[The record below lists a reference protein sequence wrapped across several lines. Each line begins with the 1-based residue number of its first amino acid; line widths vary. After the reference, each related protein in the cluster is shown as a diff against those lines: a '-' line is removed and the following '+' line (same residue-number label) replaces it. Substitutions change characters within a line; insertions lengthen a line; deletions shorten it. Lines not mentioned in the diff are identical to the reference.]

1 MQVGIS
7 CFEALVKGLTG
18 LLEEL
23 WELEGGII
31 GDGGSQEEETEE
43 GLDDTYSRQLKDLPV
58 GEDGGV
64 DLGKT
69 TALTGEIKEGKLPE
83 LGNKLNLRFEANIG
97 DTHEAG
103 KGDKVDEWGDE
114 EDLVG
119 IFDKECQDE
128 KQHSHQSNPSNT
140 AWQLP
145 EADSNEM
152 ASTVGEQG
160 ICDKGSHQ
168 NEDMSDRIG
177 ARPQFRNNQT
187 MGGRQGESSSGVHN
201 QHLGW
206 SGTGER
212 IPVLS
217 RQMFEEG
224 ETPGRDAVY
233 LNSINDGQDQYHD
246 EEMEEEEPEH
256 EKRNDKN
263 PFIDYESR
271 VGSEKS
277 PESIRTPIGND
288 AWVRGQLTDDNGGN
302 IQPVKLVQ
310 PRQTFSSFPPNA
322 NGRKRK
328 APEQVRKEKEELGRI
343 EAYFERKA
351 KLLPLNGGD
360 DIALGGGGAPTLTRL
375 GELPSVQ
382 VDFKMDELYSCE
394 TTEESEKS
402 VVGRLDEG
410 LWVVVEEGCLALL
423 SSNILREAVL
433 YQSLLSSHILRQ
445 ERLPEALEVKVSP
458 ALEEVALSLATSRC
472 PPGISDKRLVHN
484 GLQVEV
490 RLRLGTAGC
499 CLLLTGTCPDLTLAG
514 HQRQDMVRE
523 VLASIGEGCE
533 KLEKCRP
540 SAVREHLMGEATR
553 MAREAPELMRSEVE
567 EMLGFCRQ
575 QEIPACPHDQPL
587 LSALWEITSSE
598 A

>member
-1 MQVGIS
+1 MFQKIAKHRANDAS
-7 CFEALVKGLTG
+7 LTMHRPP
-18 LLEEL
+18 L
-23 WELEGGII
+23 
-31 GDGGSQEEETEE
+31 
-43 GLDDTYSRQLKDLPV
+43 
-58 GEDGGV
+58 
-64 DLGKT
+64 
-69 TALTGEIKEGKLPE
+69 ALTGEKNEGKLPE
-83 LGNKLNLRFEANIG
+83 LGNKLNLRFEANISG
-97 DTHEAG
+97 THEAG
-103 KGDKVDEWGDE
+103 KGDQVDEWGGE

-128 KQHSHQSNPSNT
+128 KQHAHQSNPSNT

-168 NEDMSDRIG
+168 NEDMPGRIG
-177 ARPQFRNNQT
+177 ARPQFLNNQT

-206 SGTGER
+206 SGSGER

-217 RQMFEEG
+217 RQMFEEA

-233 LNSINDGQDQYHD
+233 LNSISDGQDRYHD
-246 EEMEEEEPEH
+246 EEMEEEEPEY

-277 PESIRTPIGND
+277 PESIRTPVGND

-394 TTEESEKS
+394 TTEEREKS

-410 LWVVVEEGCLALL
+410 LWVVMEEGCLALL

-490 RLRLGTAGC
+490 RSRLGTAGC

-540 SAVREHLMGEATR
+540 AAVREHLMGEATR

-575 QEIPACPHDQPL
+575 KEIPACPHDKPL